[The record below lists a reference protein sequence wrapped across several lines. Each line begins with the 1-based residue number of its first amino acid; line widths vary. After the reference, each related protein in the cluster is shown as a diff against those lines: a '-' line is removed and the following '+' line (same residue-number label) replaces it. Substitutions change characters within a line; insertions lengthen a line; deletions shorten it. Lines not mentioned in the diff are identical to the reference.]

1 MQQKL
6 LEGNHSLSYFITG
19 KGNQS
24 IILIH
29 GFGEDSRIW
38 KHQVDYLQNDY
49 RLFIPDLPGTGQS
62 AIGNSQLS
70 VESMAE
76 VTKQMMD
83 AEKIDQ
89 CIMLGH
95 SMGGYVT
102 LAFAEAYPERLTAFG
117 LIHSTAYAD
126 NEEKK
131 AARQKSIS
139 FIKEHSAAEFMKTT
153 IPNLFSQRF
162 NTEHK
167 DLVDE
172 LIAQGNQFTAETLI
186 AYYTAMI
193 NRPNRSHILQ
203 KTTVPV
209 LFFIGAEDKA
219 VSPADALAQTALPTV
234 CMAKLIPGIAHMGML
249 EATTELNN
257 TIGEFCT
264 TVNDLTTVTTT
275 TR

>member
-6 LEGNHSLSYFITG
+6 LGADHSLSYFITG
-19 KGNQS
+19 KGDRS

-38 KHQVDYLQNDY
+38 KHQINFLENDFHLY
-49 RLFIPDLPGTGQS
+49 IPDLPGTGES
-62 AIGNSQLS
+62 KIGNKELS
-70 VESMAE
+70 MESMAE
-76 VTKQMMD
+76 MIKQMMD
-83 AEKIDQ
+83 EEKISQ

-102 LAFAEAYPERLTAFG
+102 LAFAELYPERLSAFG

-139 FIKEHSAAEFMKTT
+139 FIKEHTAAEFMKTT
-153 IPNLFSQRF
+153 IPNLFSQTF

-167 DLVDE
+167 EQVDE
-172 LIAQGNQFTAETLI
+172 LIEQGNQFTAEALI

-203 KTTVPV
+203 NTTVPV
-209 LFFIGAEDKA
+209 LFFIGSEDKA

-234 CMAKLIPGIAHMGML
+234 CMAKLVPGIAHMGML
-249 EATTELNN
+249 EAIEELNT
-257 TIGEFCT
+257 TIREFCT
-264 TVNDLTTVTTT
+264 TVNDLTTVTATK
-275 TR
+275 

>member
-1 MQQKL
+1 MQQRM

-19 KGNQS
+19 RGNQS

-38 KHQVDYLQNDY
+38 KQQIIFLQNDY
-49 RLFIPDLPGTGQS
+49 RLVMPDLPGTGQS
-62 AIGNSQLS
+62 AIGTTEISM
-70 VESMAE
+70 ESMAALI
-76 VTKQMMD
+76 KQMMD

-126 NEEKK
+126 NDEKK
-131 AARQKSIS
+131 AARLKSIT
-139 FIKEHSAAEFMKTT
+139 FIREHGAAEFMKTT

-162 NTEHK
+162 NTDHQNQ
-167 DLVDE
+167 VDE
-172 LIAQGNQFTAETLI
+172 LIAQSNQFTAEALI

-193 NRPNRSHILQ
+193 NRPDRTHVLKQ
-203 KTTVPV
+203 TTAPV
-209 LFFIGAEDKA
+209 LFFIGEEDKA
-219 VSPADALAQTALPTV
+219 VNPDDALAQTALPVV
-234 CMAKLIPGIAHMGML
+234 CMAKLVPGIAHMGML
-249 EATTELNN
+249 EATTELNQ

-264 TVNDLTTVTTT
+264 TVTDLNTGTTT
-275 TR
+275 T

>member
-1 MQQKL
+1 MQQRM

-19 KGNQS
+19 RGNQS

-38 KHQVDYLQNDY
+38 KQQINFLQNDY
-49 RLFIPDLPGTGQS
+49 RLVIPDLPGTGQS
-62 AIGNSQLS
+62 AIGTTEISM
-70 VESMAE
+70 ESMAAMI
-76 VTKQMMD
+76 KQMMD

-126 NEEKK
+126 NDEKK
-131 AARQKSIS
+131 AARLKSIT
-139 FIKEHSAAEFMKTT
+139 FIREHGAAEFMKTT

-162 NTEHK
+162 NTDHQNQ
-167 DLVDE
+167 VDE
-172 LIAQGNQFTAETLI
+172 LIAQSNQFTAEALI

-193 NRPNRSHILQ
+193 NRPDRTHVLKQ
-203 KTTVPV
+203 TTAPV
-209 LFFIGAEDKA
+209 LFFIGEEDKA
-219 VSPADALAQTALPTV
+219 VNPDDALAQTALPVV
-234 CMAKLIPGIAHMGML
+234 CMAKLVPGIAHMGML
-249 EATTELNN
+249 EATTELNQ

-264 TVNDLTTVTTT
+264 TVTDLNTGTTT
-275 TR
+275 T

>member
-6 LEGNHSLSYFITG
+6 LGADHSLSYFITG
-19 KGNQS
+19 KGDRS

-38 KHQVDYLQNDY
+38 KHQINFLENDF
-49 RLFIPDLPGTGQS
+49 RLYIPDLPGTGES
-62 AIGNSQLS
+62 KIGNKELS
-70 VESMAE
+70 MESMAE
-76 VTKQMMD
+76 MIRQMMD
-83 AEKIDQ
+83 EEKISQ

-102 LAFAEAYPERLTAFG
+102 LAFADLYPERLSAFG

-126 NEEKK
+126 SEEKK
-131 AARQKSIS
+131 AARQKSIG
-139 FIKEHSAAEFMKTT
+139 FIKEHTAAEFMKTT
-153 IPNLFSQRF
+153 IPNLFSQSF

-167 DLVDE
+167 EQVDK
-172 LIAQGNQFTAETLI
+172 LIEQGNQFTAEALI

-209 LFFIGAEDKA
+209 LFFIGEEDKA
-219 VSPADALAQTALPTV
+219 VNPKDAIAQTALPTV
-234 CMAKLIPGIAHMGML
+234 CMAKLVPGIAHMGML
-249 EATTELNN
+249 EATTELNQ
-257 TIGEFCT
+257 TIKEFCT
-264 TVNDLTTVTTT
+264 TVTDLTTGTTT
-275 TR
+275 A

>member
-1 MQQKL
+1 MLQKR
-6 LEGNHSLSYFITG
+6 LENNHSLSYFITG
-19 KGNQS
+19 KGSQP

-38 KHQVDYLQNDY
+38 KHQINYLQNEY
-49 RLFIPDLPGTGQS
+49 RLFVPDLPGTGQS
-62 AIGNSQLS
+62 AIGNGQLS
-70 VESMAE
+70 MESMAE
-76 VTKQMMD
+76 AIKQMMD

-102 LAFAEAYPERLTAFG
+102 LAFAELYPERLTAFG

-139 FIKEHSAAEFMKTT
+139 FIKEHSAAGFMKTT

-167 DLVDE
+167 NQVDE
-172 LIAQGNQFTAETLI
+172 LIEQGNQFTAEALI
-186 AYYTAMI
+186 AYYRAMI
-193 NRPNRSHILQ
+193 NRPDRSHILQ

-209 LFFIGAEDKA
+209 LFFIGEEDKA
-219 VSPADALAQTALPTV
+219 VNPADALAQTALPTV
-234 CMAKLIPGIAHMGML
+234 CMAKLVPSIAHMGML
-249 EATTELNN
+249 EATAELNN
-257 TIGEFCT
+257 TIGDFCT

-275 TR
+275 K

>member
-6 LEGNHSLSYFITG
+6 LGADHSLSYFITG
-19 KGNQS
+19 KGDRS

-38 KHQVDYLQNDY
+38 KHQINFLENDF
-49 RLFIPDLPGTGQS
+49 RLYIPDLPGTGES
-62 AIGNSQLS
+62 KIGNKELS

-76 VTKQMMD
+76 VIKQMMD
-83 AEKIDQ
+83 EEKINH

-102 LAFAEAYPERLTAFG
+102 LAFAELYPERLSAFG

-139 FIKEHSAAEFMKTT
+139 FIKEHTAAEFIKTT
-153 IPNLFSQRF
+153 IPNLFSQSF
-162 NTEHK
+162 NTEHREQ
-167 DLVDE
+167 VDE
-172 LIAQGNQFTAETLI
+172 LIEQGNQFTAEALI

-203 KTTVPV
+203 NTTVPV
-209 LFFIGAEDKA
+209 LFFIGSEDKA

-234 CMAKLIPGIAHMGML
+234 CMAKLVPGIAHMGML
-249 EATTELNN
+249 EATEELNT
-257 TIGEFCT
+257 TIREFCT
-264 TVNDLTTVTTT
+264 TVSDLTTVTATK
-275 TR
+275 

>member
-1 MQQKL
+1 MQQKM

-19 KGNQS
+19 NGTRS

-38 KHQVDYLQNDY
+38 KQQIDFLENDFRIY
-49 RLFIPDLPGTGQS
+49 IPDLPGTGQS
-62 AIGNSQLS
+62 DIGANELS

-76 VTKQMMD
+76 VIKQMMD

-102 LAFAEAYPERLTAFG
+102 LAFAELYPEHLLAFG

-131 AARQKSIS
+131 AARQKSIT

-153 IPNLFSQRF
+153 IPNLFSQSF

-167 DLVDE
+167 DQVDE
-172 LIAQGNQFTAETLI
+172 LIEQGNQFTAEPLI

-209 LFFIGAEDKA
+209 LFFIGSEDKA
-219 VSPADALAQTALPTV
+219 VSPADALAQTALPSV
-234 CMAKLIPGIAHMGML
+234 CMAKLVPGIAHMGML
-249 EATTELNN
+249 EATTELNL

-264 TVNDLTTVTTT
+264 TVKDLSTVITTT
-275 TR
+275 T

>member
-1 MQQKL
+1 MQQRM

-38 KHQVDYLQNDY
+38 KQQIDFLQNHY
-49 RLFIPDLPGTGQS
+49 RLYIPDLPGTGAS
-62 AIGNSQLS
+62 GIGTSELS
-70 VESMAE
+70 IESMAAMIR
-76 VTKQMMD
+76 QMLE

-102 LAFAEAYPERLTAFG
+102 LAFAETYPERLTAFG

-126 NEEKK
+126 NDEKK

-139 FIKEHSAAEFMKTT
+139 FIKEHSASDFIKTT

-162 NTEHK
+162 NTKHK
-167 DLVDE
+167 YQVDE
-172 LIAQGNQFTAETLI
+172 LIAQGNQFTAEALI

-193 NRPNRSHILQ
+193 NRPDRTHVMKQ
-203 KTTVPV
+203 TTVPV
-209 LFFIGAEDKA
+209 LFFIGEEDKA
-219 VSPADALAQTALPTV
+219 VNPADALAQTALPTV

-249 EATTELNN
+249 EATTELNQ
-257 TIGEFCT
+257 TIREFCT
-264 TVNDLTTVTTT
+264 TVTDLNTGTTT
-275 TR
+275 S

>member
-1 MQQKL
+1 MQQKR
-6 LEGNHSLSYFITG
+6 LEADHTLSYFISG
-19 KGNQS
+19 KGNQP

-38 KHQVDYLQNDY
+38 KHQIDFLQNAFRFY
-49 RLFIPDLPGTGQS
+49 IPDLPGTGES
-62 AIGNSQLS
+62 KIGTNELS

-76 VTKQMMD
+76 VIKQMID
-83 AEKIDQ
+83 EEKIDQ

-102 LAFAEAYPERLTAFG
+102 LAFAELYSERLSAFG

-139 FIKEHSAAEFMKTT
+139 FIKEHSAAEFMQTT
-153 IPNLFSQRF
+153 IPNLFSKSF

-167 DLVDE
+167 DQVEE
-172 LIAQGNQFTAETLI
+172 LIEQGNQFTAEALI

-193 NRPNRSHILQ
+193 NRPDRSHILQ

-209 LFFIGAEDKA
+209 LFFIGEEDKA

-234 CMAKLIPGIAHMGML
+234 CMAKLVPGIAHMGML
-249 EATTELNN
+249 EATKELNT
-257 TIGEFCT
+257 TIREFCT
-264 TVNDLTTVTTT
+264 TVNDLTTVTATT
-275 TR
+275 K

>member
-1 MQQKL
+1 MQQHTI
-6 LEGNHSLSYFITG
+6 EGIHTLSYSVTG
-19 KGNQS
+19 KGLRS
-24 IILIH
+24 IIFIH

-38 KHQVDYLQNDY
+38 KQQISFLENDF
-49 RLFIPDLPGTGQS
+49 RLYIPDLPGTGQS
-62 AIGNSQLS
+62 QIGTNELS

-76 VTKQMMD
+76 VIKQMMD
-83 AEKIDQ
+83 KEKIDQ

-102 LAFAEAYPERLTAFG
+102 LAFAELYPERLSAFG

-126 NEEKK
+126 SEEKK
-131 AARQKSIS
+131 AAREKSIT

-153 IPNLFSQRF
+153 IPNLFSKSF
-162 NTEHK
+162 NNDHK
-167 DLVDE
+167 EQVDE
-172 LIAQGNQFTAETLI
+172 LIVQGNQFTAEALI
-186 AYYTAMI
+186 AYYMAMI

-209 LFFIGAEDKA
+209 LFFIGEEDKA
-219 VSPADALAQTALPTV
+219 VNPADALEQSALPAV
-234 CMAKLIPGIAHMGML
+234 CMVKMVPGIAHMGML

-264 TVNDLTTVTTT
+264 TVNDLTVTPTK
-275 TR
+275 

>member
-6 LEGNHSLSYFITG
+6 LGADHSLSYFITG
-19 KGNQS
+19 KGDRS

-38 KHQVDYLQNDY
+38 KHQINFLENDF
-49 RLFIPDLPGTGQS
+49 RLYIPDLPGTGES
-62 AIGNSQLS
+62 KIGNKELS
-70 VESMAE
+70 MEWMAE
-76 VTKQMMD
+76 MIKQMMD
-83 AEKIDQ
+83 EEKISQ

-102 LAFAEAYPERLTAFG
+102 LAFAELYPERLSAFG

-139 FIKEHSAAEFMKTT
+139 FIKEHTAAEFIKTT
-153 IPNLFSQRF
+153 IPNLFSQTF

-167 DLVDE
+167 EQVDE
-172 LIAQGNQFTAETLI
+172 LIEQGNQFTAEALI

-203 KTTVPV
+203 NTTVPV
-209 LFFIGAEDKA
+209 LFFIGSEDKA

-234 CMAKLIPGIAHMGML
+234 CMAKLVPGIAHMGML
-249 EATTELNN
+249 EATEELNK
-257 TIGEFCT
+257 TIREFCS
-264 TVNDLTTVTTT
+264 TVNDLTTVTATK
-275 TR
+275 

>member
-1 MQQKL
+1 MLQKM
-6 LEGNHSLSYFITG
+6 LEGNHSLSYFIAG
-19 KGNQS
+19 KGNQP

-38 KHQVDYLQNDY
+38 KHQIDYLQNDY
-49 RLFIPDLPGTGQS
+49 RLLIPDLPGTGQS
-62 AIGNSQLS
+62 AIGNNELS
-70 VESMAE
+70 MESMAAIIR
-76 VTKQMMD
+76 QMMD
-83 AEKIDQ
+83 TEKIDQ

-102 LAFAEAYPERLTAFG
+102 LAFAELYPERLTAFG

-162 NTEHK
+162 NTEQK
-167 DLVDE
+167 EQVDE
-172 LIAQGNQFTAETLI
+172 LIEQGNQFTAEALI

-193 NRPNRSHILQ
+193 NRPNRSHVLQ
-203 KTTVPV
+203 NTTVPV
-209 LFFIGAEDKA
+209 LFFIGEEDKA
-219 VSPADALAQTALPTV
+219 VNPADALAQTALPTV
-234 CMAKLIPGIAHMGML
+234 CMAKLVPGIAHMGML
-249 EATTELNN
+249 EATTELNLA
-257 TIGEFCT
+257 IREFCK

-275 TR
+275 TT

>member
-1 MQQKL
+1 MQQRM

-38 KHQVDYLQNDY
+38 KQQIDFLQNDY
-49 RLFIPDLPGTGQS
+49 RLYIPDLPGTGTS
-62 AIGNSQLS
+62 GIGTSELS
-70 VESMAE
+70 MESMAAMIR
-76 VTKQMMD
+76 QMLE

-139 FIKEHSAAEFMKTT
+139 FIKEHSAAEFIKTT

-162 NTEHK
+162 NTKHK
-167 DLVDE
+167 DQVDE
-172 LIAQGNQFTAETLI
+172 LIGQGNQFTSEALI

-193 NRPNRSHILQ
+193 KRPDRTHVLKQ
-203 KTTVPV
+203 TTVPV
-209 LFFIGAEDKA
+209 LFFIGEEDKA
-219 VSPADALAQTALPTV
+219 VNPDDALAQTALPTV
-234 CMAKLIPGIAHMGML
+234 CMTKLIPGIAHMGML
-249 EATTELNN
+249 EATTELNQ
-257 TIGEFCT
+257 TIREFCT
-264 TVNDLTTVTTT
+264 TVTDLNTGTTT
-275 TR
+275 A

>member
-1 MQQKL
+1 MLQKR
-6 LEGNHSLSYFITG
+6 LENNHSLSYFITG
-19 KGNQS
+19 KGSQP

-38 KHQVDYLQNDY
+38 KHQINYLQNEY
-49 RLFIPDLPGTGQS
+49 RLFVPDLPGTGQS
-62 AIGNSQLS
+62 AIGNGQLS
-70 VESMAE
+70 MESMAE
-76 VTKQMMD
+76 AIKQMMD

-102 LAFAEAYPERLTAFG
+102 LAFAELYPERLTAFG

-139 FIKEHSAAEFMKTT
+139 FIKEHSAAGFMKTT

-167 DLVDE
+167 NQVDE
-172 LIAQGNQFTAETLI
+172 LIEQGNQFTAEALI
-186 AYYTAMI
+186 AYYRAMI
-193 NRPNRSHILQ
+193 NRPDRSHILQ

-209 LFFIGAEDKA
+209 LFFIGEEDKA
-219 VSPADALAQTALPTV
+219 VNPADALAQTALPTV
-234 CMAKLIPGIAHMGML
+234 CMAKLVPGIAHMGML
-249 EATTELNN
+249 EATAELNN
-257 TIGEFCT
+257 TIGDFCT

-275 TR
+275 K

>member
-6 LEGNHSLSYFITG
+6 LGADHSLSYFITG
-19 KGNQS
+19 KGDRS

-38 KHQVDYLQNDY
+38 KHQINFLENDF
-49 RLFIPDLPGTGQS
+49 RLYIPDLPGTGES
-62 AIGNSQLS
+62 KIGNKELS
-70 VESMAE
+70 MESMAE
-76 VTKQMMD
+76 MIKQMMD
-83 AEKIDQ
+83 EEKISQ

-102 LAFAEAYPERLTAFG
+102 LAFAELYPERLSAFG

-139 FIKEHSAAEFMKTT
+139 FIKEHTAAEFIKTT
-153 IPNLFSQRF
+153 IPNLFSQTF

-167 DLVDE
+167 EQVDE
-172 LIAQGNQFTAETLI
+172 LIEQGNQFTAEALI

-203 KTTVPV
+203 NTTVPV
-209 LFFIGAEDKA
+209 LFFIGSEDKA

-234 CMAKLIPGIAHMGML
+234 CMAKLVPGIAHMGML
-249 EATTELNN
+249 EATEELNT
-257 TIGEFCT
+257 TIREFCT
-264 TVNDLTTVTTT
+264 TVKDLTTVTATK
-275 TR
+275 

>member
-1 MQQKL
+1 MLQKK
-6 LEGNHSLSYFITG
+6 LEGNHSLSYFMTG
-19 KGNQS
+19 KGDRS

-29 GFGEDSRIW
+29 GFGEDSCIW
-38 KHQVDYLQNDY
+38 KQQINYLQNDY

-62 AIGNSQLS
+62 PIGNSELS
-70 VESMAE
+70 MESMAE
-76 VTKQMMD
+76 TIKQMLD
-83 AEKIDQ
+83 EEKIDE

-102 LAFAEAYPERLTAFG
+102 LAFAELYPERLTAFG

-126 NEEKK
+126 SDEKK
-131 AARQKSIS
+131 AARQKSIT

-153 IPNLFSQRF
+153 IPNLFSQSF
-162 NTEHK
+162 NSEHK
-167 DLVDE
+167 EQVDE
-172 LIAQGNQFTAETLI
+172 LIEQGNQFTAEALI

-203 KTTVPV
+203 STTVPV
-209 LFFIGAEDKA
+209 LFFIGEEDKA
-219 VSPADALAQTALPTV
+219 VNPADALAQTALPTV

-249 EATTELNN
+249 EATTELNL

-264 TVNDLTTVTTT
+264 TVQDLTTVTT
-275 TR
+275 

>member
-1 MQQKL
+1 MLQKML
-6 LEGNHSLSYFITG
+6 QGNHLLSYFISG
-19 KGNQS
+19 KGDRS
-24 IILIH
+24 IILVH
-29 GFGEDSRIW
+29 GFGEDCRIW
-38 KHQVDYLQNDY
+38 KHQIKHLENEF
-49 RLFIPDLPGTGQS
+49 RLFIPDLPGTGLSQ
-62 AIGNSQLS
+62 IGTDDLS

-76 VTKQMMD
+76 IIKQMMD
-83 AEKIDQ
+83 EEKIDQ

-102 LAFAEAYPERLTAFG
+102 LAFAELYPERLRAFG

-126 NEEKK
+126 SDEKK
-131 AARQKSIS
+131 AAREKSIT

-153 IPNLFSQRF
+153 IPNLFSQSF
-162 NTEHK
+162 NSEHK
-167 DLVDE
+167 EQVDE
-172 LIAQGNQFTAETLI
+172 LIEQGNQFTAEALM

-209 LFFIGAEDKA
+209 LFFIGEEDKA

-249 EATTELNN
+249 EATTELNL

-264 TVNDLTTVTTT
+264 TVQDLTTVTT
-275 TR
+275 

>member
-1 MQQKL
+1 MQQKM

-19 KGNQS
+19 NGTRS

-38 KHQVDYLQNDY
+38 KHQISFLENDF
-49 RLFIPDLPGTGQS
+49 RLYVPDLPGTGQS
-62 AIGNSQLS
+62 VIGNSELS
-70 VESMAE
+70 MESMA
-76 VTKQMMD
+76 VIIKQMLD
-83 AEKIDQ
+83 NEKIDQ

-102 LAFAEAYPERLTAFG
+102 LAFAELYPERLSAFG

-131 AARQKSIS
+131 AAREKSMA
-139 FIKEHSAAEFMKTT
+139 FIKEYSAAEFMKTT
-153 IPNLFSQRF
+153 IPNLFSQSF
-162 NTEHK
+162 NSEHK
-167 DLVDE
+167 EQVDE
-172 LIAQGNQFTAETLI
+172 LIEQGNQFTAEALT

-203 KTTVPV
+203 NATVPV
-209 LFFIGAEDKA
+209 LLFIGSEDKA
-219 VSPADALAQTALPTV
+219 VSPADALAQTALPSV
-234 CMAKLIPGIAHMGML
+234 CMAKLVPGIAHMGML

-264 TVNDLTTVTTT
+264 TVKNLTTVTTT
-275 TR
+275 TK

>member
-6 LEGNHSLSYFITG
+6 LEGNHTLSYFITG
-19 KGNQS
+19 QS
-24 IILIH
+24 TQPIVLIH

-38 KHQVDYLQNDY
+38 KQQVIFLENDF
-49 RLFIPDLPGTGQS
+49 RLYIPDLPGTGES
-62 AIGNSQLS
+62 AIGDHELS
-70 VESMAE
+70 MESMAE
-76 VTKQMMD
+76 MIKRMLD
-83 AEKIDQ
+83 EEKIDQ

-102 LAFAEAYPERLTAFG
+102 LAFAELYPERLSAFG

-131 AARQKSIS
+131 AARQKSIT

-153 IPNLFSQRF
+153 IPNLFSQKF
-162 NTEHK
+162 NSEHK
-167 DLVDE
+167 DVVDE
-172 LIAQGNQFTAETLI
+172 LIEQGNQFTAETLI

-209 LFFIGAEDKA
+209 LFFIGEEDKA
-219 VSPADALAQTALPTV
+219 VSPADAVTQTALPTV

-249 EATTELNN
+249 EATNELN
-257 TIGEFCT
+257 TAIREFCT
-264 TVNDLTTVTTT
+264 TVNDLTTVTITK
-275 TR
+275 

>member
-1 MQQKL
+1 MLQKM

-19 KGNQS
+19 KGDQP

-38 KHQVDYLQNDY
+38 KQQISYLENDY

-62 AIGNSQLS
+62 QIGKNELS

-76 VTKQMMD
+76 VIKQMLD
-83 AEKIDQ
+83 EEKIDQ

-102 LAFAEAYPERLTAFG
+102 LAFAELYPERLTAFG

-126 NEEKK
+126 SEEKK
-131 AARQKSIS
+131 TARQKSIT

-153 IPNLFSQRF
+153 IPNLFAQRF

-167 DLVDE
+167 EQVDE
-172 LIAQGNQFTAETLI
+172 LISQGNQFTAEALI

-209 LFFIGAEDKA
+209 LFFIGEEDKA
-219 VSPADALAQTALPTV
+219 VNPADALAQTALPAV
-234 CMAKLIPGIAHMGML
+234 CMAKLVPGIAHMGML
-249 EATTELNN
+249 EATTELNH
-257 TIGEFCT
+257 TIEEFCK
-264 TVNDLTTVTTT
+264 TVTNLTTGTTA
-275 TR
+275 R